1 MLRQALFLA
10 RFDLGYLLKQKET
23 LLWTFVMP
31 GLFFYFMGTVTG
43 GAGFAPNPTQRTLL
57 EVELPYAVAEVPVAG
72 SAAVDGNVGPPDA
85 DGSRSSKAPRDGAGQ
100 LALVGALDTGDE
112 PDLDGKPDVEPD
124 LSGDILIEQLALR
137 LVAENFAVRFKVP
150 GEPAGKATKRLVW
163 PAVPAPHA
171 TWSEAL
177 AAGVAVEPKLLA
189 NRAGNGA
196 TFDEVRVSK
205 ALYGL
210 LADLT
215 VLGQRGEQPTRAAF
229 QALAGA
235 PRAVTLDE
243 RTAGELPAPPMG
255 FAQAVPGTMVMFT
268 LMILLTGGSIVLI
281 QERRAGL
288 FRRLASSPIPV
299 GTVLVGKWLA
309 RLVLAAIQISFSMVM
324 GSLLF
329 GMDWGSE
336 LGSVCLVLGMWGA
349 FCASLSLLLATV
361 ATTEGQMAG
370 LAVIGTMVL
379 AALGGCWWP
388 VELTPGWMQD
398 VADLLPTGWAMSGMH
413 ELVHFGR
420 GFTSVVRE
428 LALLAG
434 GTVVALWLGARRFR
448 FD

>member
-57 EVELPYAVAEVPVAG
+57 ELELPYPVAQVPAE
-72 SAAVDGNVGPPDA
+72 AAGLDSQDA
-85 DGSRSSKAPRDGAGQ
+85 SES
-100 LALVGALDTGDE
+100 ALDI
-112 PDLDGKPDVEPD
+112 DGLPDVEPD
-124 LSGDILIEQLALR
+124 FASDVLIEQLALR

-163 PAVPAPHA
+163 PSVPEPHA
-171 TWSEAL
+171 TWSAAL
-177 AAGVAVEPKLLA
+177 AAGERVEPQLLA

-215 VLGQRGEQPTRAAF
+215 VLSQRGNEPSRAAF
-229 QALAGA
+229 DELASA
-235 PRAVTLDE
+235 PRAVNLNQS
-243 RTAGELPAPPMG
+243 TAGELPAPPMG

-299 GTVLVGKWLA
+299 GTVLVGKWMA

-349 FCASLSLLLATV
+349 FCASLSLLLSTV
-361 ATTEGQMAG
+361 ARTEGQMAG
-370 LAVIGTMVL
+370 MAVIGTMVL

-398 VADLLPTGWAMSGMH
+398 IAGLLPTGWAMSGMH

-420 GFTSVVRE
+420 GLTSVLRE
-428 LALLAG
+428 LGLLAG
-434 GTVVALWLGARRFR
+434 GTVLALWLGARRFR